1 MFDFII
7 KNADIIDGTGSP
19 SFKGDLA
26 VFEGKIAAIAPEIN
40 GEAAEVID
48 AEGLTLAP
56 GFIDIHSHSDITIAN
71 YPKAESRILQGVT
84 TEITGNC
91 GESMAPLRKERLD
104 LQKAY
109 MGDGDYSWESFGE
122 YLDYLEKGDFPIS
135 GEKGGISVNF
145 AGMVGHGTIRIMA
158 MGFDRR
164 EATAAEMADMKAI
177 LADTVDQGAFG
188 MTSGLIY
195 PPGSFST
202 QAELTELCKVVAAK
216 DVIYATHMRSESF
229 SLEEALQEAI
239 ETAEHSGAK
248 LQVSHFKA
256 LNKSCWFKADHCIE
270 MVEAG
275 RARGMDIMADQYPYI
290 ASSTGISADLPDW
303 LYDGGIEEAQR
314 KLKDPL
320 IRARVIA
327 ESEEEHAGRW
337 DTIVPSSISD
347 PEFSWMTGH
356 NMEENARVAGTTA
369 SELACR
375 LVEGSGTDCGC
386 VRYNQCEEVVER
398 IMVLPYVMTGSDGS
412 DYPMTLGGV
421 PHPRN
426 FGTFPRV
433 LARYCR
439 DRKLFSLETA
449 VNKMTGM
456 PAARVGLKQRGLLKE
471 GYWADLV
478 LFDAKSIKDAPT
490 FEKPAVPCEGIIRV
504 YVNGVLTAENG
515 IHTGAKAGKV
525 LRSGK

>member
-7 KNADIIDGTGSP
+7 RNASVIDGSGKP
-19 SFKGDLA
+19 AFAADVA
-26 VFEGKIAAIAPEIN
+26 VKDGKIAAIAPDIQ
-40 GEAAEVID
+40 GEAAEIVD
-48 AEGLTLAP
+48 AKGLTLSP
-56 GFIDIHSHSDITIAN
+56 GFIDMHSHSDLSIAN
-71 YPKAESRILQGVT
+71 YPRAESRILQGVT
-84 TEITGNC
+84 TEIAGNC
-91 GESMAPLRKERLD
+91 GESLAPLRKERLD
-104 LQKAY
+104 LLRAY
-109 MGDGDYSWESFGE
+109 IGDADFCWESFGDF
-122 YLDYLEKGDFPIS
+122 LDYLDKGDFPIS

-145 AGMVGHGTIRIMA
+145 AGLVGHGNIRIMA

-177 LADTVDQGAFG
+177 LADTIDQGAFG

-195 PPGSFST
+195 PPGSFCT
-202 QAELTELCKVVAAK
+202 QDELTELCKVVAAK
-216 DVIYATHMRSESF
+216 DVIYSTHMRSESF
-229 SLEEALQEAI
+229 TLEEALQEAI

-248 LQVSHFKA
+248 LQISHFKA
-256 LNKSCWFKADHCIE
+256 LNKSCWYKADHCIE

-303 LYDGGIEEAQR
+303 LYDGGVEEARR
-314 KLKDPL
+314 KLKDPA

-327 ESEEEHAGRW
+327 ECEEEHIGRW
-337 DTIVPSSISD
+337 DTIVPSGISI
-347 PEFSWMTGH
+347 PEYKWMIGH
-356 NMEENARVAGTTA
+356 SMEENAKTA
-369 SELACR
+369 DVTAAELACQ
-375 LVEGSGTDCGC
+375 LVEHARAGCSC
-386 VRYNQCEEVVER
+386 VRYNQCEENVEK

-412 DYPMTLGGV
+412 DYPMTVSGI

-433 LARYCR
+433 LAHYCR
-439 DRKLFSLETA
+439 DRQLFPLETA

-456 PAARVGLKQRGLLKE
+456 PAARAGLRERGLIRE

-478 LFDAKSIKDAPT
+478 LFDPKTIKDAPT
-490 FEKPAVPCEGIIRV
+490 FDKPAVPCEGISRV

-515 IHTGAKAGKV
+515 VHTGAKAGKV
-525 LRSGK
+525 LRRR